1 MKPGTDISRFATLLS
16 EVIFIF
22 GFLLPMNF
30 KWNVWQEHPDCETI
44 RSMGCPIYKQL
55 CTVFE
60 EAGTKE
66 KLNGSDCCYMETPQ
80 APGEQ
85 HLNTCQED
93 SSISE
98 SDTTADD
105 PKSTTASS
113 HVCRKRGRR
122 GIDDMIAKAI
132 LEMATD
138 SKLRANAITKYNE
151 RFTITDCV
159 RALDELQGVD
169 ESLYYAAL
177 DLFDNRSAREIFLSL
192 KVDKRLTWLTGKF
205 LVTLHSN
212 SPECTYNNN

>member
-1 MKPGTDISRFATLLS
+1 MKPGTDILRFATLLS
-16 EVIFIF
+16 ETIF

-55 CTVFE
+55 CTIFE
-60 EAGTKE
+60 EPGTKE

-105 PKSTTASS
+105 PKNSQCTTASS
-113 HVCRKRGRR
+113 NVCRKRGRR
-122 GIDDMIAKAI
+122 GIDDSIAKAI

-138 SKLRANAITKYNE
+138 SKLRANAIRKYNE

-192 KVDKRLTWLTGKF
+192 KVDKRLTWLTGKC
-205 LVTLHSN
+205 LVTLDSN
-212 SPECTYNNN
+212 SQNVHNN